1 MKPQRPLALVGFIA
15 ASFTAAAI
23 GGAAT
28 ATSVGTWYRALNK
41 PPWNPPDWI
50 FGPAWTVL
58 YVLMAIAAWRVW
70 RRTDGDV
77 RRRTLLLFG
86 AQLALNA
93 LWSVLFFGLRR
104 PGFALVDVVA
114 LWSLLLVL
122 QLRFTRIDRV
132 AGGLW
137 APYLAWVSFASALN
151 AAVWWLNR

>member
-1 MKPQRPLALVGFIA
+1 MVGFIA
-15 ASFTAAAI
+15 ASFSAAAI

-41 PPWNPPDWI
+41 PAWNPPDWI
-50 FGPAWTVL
+50 FGPVWTVL
-58 YVLMAIAAWRVW
+58 YVFMAVAAWRVW
-70 RRTDGDV
+70 CRTDGDA
-77 RRRTLLLFG
+77 RRHTLVLFG
-86 AQLALNA
+86 TQLVLNA
-93 LWSVLFFGLRR
+93 LWAVLFFGLRQ
-104 PGFALVDVVA
+104 PGPALVDVIV

-122 QLRFTRIDRV
+122 QVRFARIDRV